1 MWSTKQYLFKVTP
14 GIRRIRRA
22 TAEVLEVSYL
32 LIWRTN
38 FSVLLQQRKTQSA
51 GRCSVS
57 ITRKQEREEERRK
70 NPYKETH
77 QLPSCCG
84 LELHN
89 SRRERRELWVGRRV
103 VGVGPKGSMV
113 LRRDSDLFDLV
124 LDSFT
129 GSFIQ
134 NWPDRQLKAS
144 RGIVWRQLKAIAAF
158 GSERLSQPWEHSS
171 VSKLACGAQRNTWGR
186 AS

>member
-1 MWSTKQYLFKVTP
+1 MWSKKQYLFKVTP
-14 GIRRIRRA
+14 GIRRA
-22 TAEVLEVSYL
+22 TAEVLGVSYL

-51 GRCSVS
+51 GNCSVS
-57 ITRKQEREEERRK
+57 VMQRKQGREKERRK

-84 LELHN
+84 SEMQN
-89 SRRERRELWVGRRV
+89 NRKERRELWVGRTM

-113 LRRDSDLFDLV
+113 LCRDSNLFDVV
-124 LDSFT
+124 LDSCT

-134 NWPDRQLKAS
+134 NWSDKQLKAS
-144 RGIVWRQLKAIAAF
+144 RGMVWTQLNAIAAF
-158 GSERLSQPWEHSS
+158 GSERLSQPWDHLSIS
-171 VSKLACGAQRNTWGR
+171 
-186 AS
+186 